1 MKSVFFLGLLAIAG
15 CQTQNL
21 SRTPTTAVT
30 KATTSTSQVVQ
41 TTAQTPEIGQI
52 TTLPTPPALQTALP
66 TVPKETLPPLPSLS
80 QSTPKTVVPNI
91 ATNIDKPIASSS
103 KLAANIRSSIGCGVV
118 NEEYRTKVVAMAI
131 AHTNPKATEK
141 LTQPQFYQAVKQSIT
156 SNQAQAN
163 NLVSQFRAQNCSSQ
177 SQKTTTNKTQAK
189 VPRAKPTPNGK
200 VILEQSGNCSDLRVR
215 GISNIDVKINPWASG
230 LDTDKDGIACEAN

>member
-1 MKSVFFLGLLAIAG
+1 MKSVLVLGLLAVAG

-21 SRTPTTAVT
+21 SRTPTTT
-30 KATTSTSQVVQ
+30 ETTATTTTSQVVQ
-41 TTAQTPEIGQI
+41 TTA
-52 TTLPTPPALQTALP
+52 PPALQTILP
-66 TVPKETLPPLPSLS
+66 TAPAQTLPPLPPLT
-80 QSTPKTVVPNI
+80 QNTPKTVVPNI

-131 AHTNPKATEK
+131 AQTNPKATEK

-177 SQKTTTNKTQAK
+177 SQKTSTDKTQAK
-189 VPRAKPTPNGK
+189 APRAKPTPDGK
-200 VILEQSGNCSDLRVR
+200 VILEQSGNCSDLRAR